1 MIRFPGL
8 IDIHVHLRE
17 PGASN
22 KEDFSTGT
30 AAALAGGITTVLA
43 MPNTNPPILDQASFS
58 AASTLA
64 EAKVYCDYGIYLG
77 AAEHNAREAA
87 DVSNLAAGLKLY
99 LDATYGSLLL
109 ENLSSLTEH
118 FEHWPRSRPI
128 VAHAEQK
135 TLAALLMFSYIYQR
149 PVHVCHVSRK
159 DEILL
164 IKEAKRRGIPVTCEV
179 APHHLFLTEEDE
191 KNMKPGR
198 SYVSPRLASLSDQQ
212 ALWENLA
219 VIDCIASDHAPHT
232 LEEKNGDHA
241 PPGFPGVETTLPLL
255 LNAIQEGRLEKED
268 IIQKMF
274 VNPKKIF
281 SLPDQQDTWVEIDE
295 THIYELTGSELFTK
309 VKWTPFEGKR
319 VQGLVRRVVI
329 RGVTVFQDGECLVQP
344 GFGKNVRRKN
354 AV

>member
-30 AAALAGGITTVLA
+30 AAALAGGITTVFA
-43 MPNTNPPILDQASFS
+43 MPNTDPPILDQASFS
-58 AASTLA
+58 AAEALA
-64 EAKVYCDYGIYLG
+64 EAKAYCDYGIYLG

-87 DVSNLAAGLKLY
+87 EVSNLAAGLKLY

-109 ENLSSLTEH
+109 ENLSSWTDH

-135 TLAALLMFSYIYQR
+135 TLAALLMFSYIHQR
-149 PVHVCHVSRK
+149 PVHVCHISRK

-191 KNMKPGR
+191 KNMNPGR
-198 SYVSPRLASLSDQQ
+198 SFVSPRLASPSDQQ

-219 VIDCIASDHAPHT
+219 IIDCIASDHAPHT
-232 LEEKNGDHA
+232 LKEKDGEHS

-295 THIYELTGSELFTK
+295 THIYELNGSELFTK

-329 RGVTVFQDGECLVQP
+329 RGVTVFQDGEPLVQP
-344 GFGKNVRRKN
+344 GFGKNVRRN
-354 AV
+354 YVV

>member
-1 MIRFPGL
+1 MIKFPGL

-17 PGASN
+17 PGAEY

-30 AAALAGGITTVLA
+30 AAALAGGITTVFA
-43 MPNTNPPILDQASFS
+43 MPNTDPPILDQASFS
-58 AASTLA
+58 AAAALA
-64 EAKVYCDYGIYLG
+64 EAKACCNYGIYLG
-77 AAEHNAREAA
+77 AAEHNARDAA
-87 DVSNLAAGLKLY
+87 EVSNLAAGLKLY

-109 ENLSSLTEH
+109 ENLSSWTDH

-135 TLAALLMFSYIYQR
+135 TLAALLTFSYIYQR
-149 PVHVCHVSRK
+149 PVHICHVSRK

-179 APHHLFLTEEDE
+179 APHHLFLTEEDG
-191 KNMKPGR
+191 KNMDSGR
-198 SYVSPRLASLSDQQ
+198 ASVSPRLASLSDQQ
-212 ALWENLA
+212 ALWENLE

-232 LEEKNGDHA
+232 LKEKDGNRA

-255 LNAIQEGRLEKED
+255 LNAMQEDRLAKED

-274 VNPKKIF
+274 VNPKRIF
-281 SLPDQQDTWVEIDE
+281 SIPDQQDTWVEIDE
-295 THIYELTGSELFTK
+295 THSYELTGPELFTK

-329 RGVTVFQDGECLVQP
+329 RGETVFQDGECLAQP
-344 GFGKNVRRKN
+344 GFGKNIRRN
-354 AV
+354 NPV